1 LCELLL
7 VSPGHR
13 IRRDLA
19 CEALFGHRDQRT
31 ASRALSKALS
41 MARAALTGL
50 GEAGGSL
57 LAADRTHI
65 WVAGPVEIDAE
76 AEEEALAGALAMM
89 AGNDRTRRLRAVLSG
104 ATAGDELLADEPDE
118 EWARG
123 PRERLAALRQEARLA
138 LARDLAPAGIQD
150 EVLAA
155 WQSCL
160 DHDPG
165 CEEAAGALAR
175 AYLARHRPEQAAR
188 VLQRCR
194 VALEELGL
202 RLSPSL
208 ESAYAAAVS
217 PPASPAPVP
226 AVPVQPFPVQ
236 PLSAQPAVGRAG
248 PREERRP
255 VSVLFAEVA
264 APAGTAATRDL
275 EALRE
280 SVGGVLAVVITE
292 VEALGGLVTSVSG
305 RGLEALFGVPAAHE
319 DDPERAV
326 RAAFRA
332 VARTSPATVLRIGV
346 ESGPAVVGPAVGGTG
361 TTYTAFGEVVN
372 LAAALQSAAR
382 PGSVLVGP
390 ATRAAAGHLFAWDA
404 PEKVILD
411 PGTERVVAS
420 YLDAPRAQ
428 AGERRAALGGTAPL
442 AGREEPM
449 RVLSGALRELAGGR
463 GSVVVLTGEPGLG
476 KTRLVQ
482 EARARFIAWAGA
494 GTGRIPQWV
503 EARCTSYTSDTPYG
517 LYRELLASWTGTSP
531 DERPAIR
538 LLALEQALQRLM
550 GNLNLLPSLAR
561 MAGLPATADQ
571 ASATR
576 AKARSGQTQQM
587 IFGAMRALVTR
598 LVAVAPTV
606 LVLEDLHWSDQT
618 SLHLSWH
625 LAELARDR
633 PLLILAT
640 ARTGPPH
647 DGPPV
652 TATVRR
658 VRLRPLAPAA
668 ARTLATSLIG
678 EAAENVLDAV
688 VSPAEGNPL
697 FLEERLTALL
707 DSRTL
712 VRDQGE
718 WWLRDTADPQLSQV
732 LERLVRSR
740 VDRLSLAAQ
749 EAVRAA
755 SVLGFEF
762 QTAQLAAMLNAAPL
776 PDMDGSPAGDP
787 VPAGDLGRSLD
798 PVLSELVASD
808 LIHHRQPR
816 GPQRAFVFRHALIQ
830 EATYLG
836 LLRAERRAWH
846 ARAAAAIEV
855 SVQGRSPEA
864 AAVLGRHYARA
875 GDDQRAVRYLE
886 IAGDH
891 ATDAFAN
898 DEAISSFRAAL
909 ELATGPGAAA
919 VGPDTVVRL
928 YAKLANVLWRT
939 ARHGETRQAFQD
951 ALAVAESATV
961 VSALRRAWLYTRLG
975 RVNLPD
981 SRFDAAAVAFD
992 AAEALLGADAGS
1004 GPDGDSAS
1012 GDRAIVDQ
1020 WLELMID
1027 GRASMYGML
1036 GDLDRAE
1043 AVLERAR
1050 PLLEAHG
1057 TPARKTEYYRRVVL
1071 QGLARNGKRPSGG
1084 DIELSRRSLVFARQT
1099 GEDKDVA
1106 YAAHG
1111 LAFVLALHGDLAEA
1125 RRNAELAVDTADRV
1139 GESFLLP
1146 AALTGLAVIALRQGD
1161 TGTARSTLDRVRAVA
1176 SESGPGTSGPGTD
1189 GTGRWGEAAMIL
1201 NAWLDRSRD
1210 GHGRGEAGPA
1220 DELAAFLGGRASASE
1235 QWLAP
1240 LLHLVR
1246 GLR

>member
-1 LCELLL
+1 
-7 VSPGHR
+7 
-13 IRRDLA
+13 
-19 CEALFGHRDQRT
+19 
-31 ASRALSKALS
+31 
-41 MARAALTGL
+41 
-50 GEAGGSL
+50 
-57 LAADRTHI
+57 
-65 WVAGPVEIDAE
+65 
-76 AEEEALAGALAMM
+76 
-89 AGNDRTRRLRAVLSG
+89 
-104 ATAGDELLADEPDE
+104 
-118 EWARG
+118 
-123 PRERLAALRQEARLA
+123 
-138 LARDLAPAGIQD
+138 
-150 EVLAA
+150 
-155 WQSCL
+155 
-160 DHDPG
+160 
-165 CEEAAGALAR
+165 
-175 AYLARHRPEQAAR
+175 
-188 VLQRCR
+188 
-194 VALEELGL
+194 
-202 RLSPSL
+202 
-208 ESAYAAAVS
+208 
-217 PPASPAPVP
+217 
-226 AVPVQPFPVQ
+226 
-236 PLSAQPAVGRAG
+236 
-248 PREERRP
+248 
-255 VSVLFAEVA
+255 
-264 APAGTAATRDL
+264 
-275 EALRE
+275 
-280 SVGGVLAVVITE
+280 
-292 VEALGGLVTSVSG
+292 
-305 RGLEALFGVPAAHE
+305 
-319 DDPERAV
+319 
-326 RAAFRA
+326 
-332 VARTSPATVLRIGV
+332 
-346 ESGPAVVGPAVGGTG
+346 
-361 TTYTAFGEVVN
+361 
-372 LAAALQSAAR
+372 
-382 PGSVLVGP
+382 
-390 ATRAAAGHLFAWDA
+390 
-404 PEKVILD
+404 
-411 PGTERVVAS
+411 
-420 YLDAPRAQ
+420 
-428 AGERRAALGGTAPL
+428 
-442 AGREEPM
+442 
-449 RVLSGALRELAGGR
+449 
-463 GSVVVLTGEPGLG
+463 
-476 KTRLVQ
+476 
-482 EARARFIAWAGA
+482 
-494 GTGRIPQWV
+494 
-503 EARCTSYTSDTPYG
+503 
-517 LYRELLASWTGTSP
+517 
-531 DERPAIR
+531 
-538 LLALEQALQRLM
+538 M

-576 AKARSGQTQQM
+576 AKAGSGQTQQM

-598 LVAVAPTV
+598 LAAVAPTV

-640 ARTGPPH
+640 ARTELPP
-647 DGPPV
+647 DSPPV

-668 ARTLATSLIG
+668 ARTIATSLIG

-712 VRDQGE
+712 VRDRGE

-740 VDRLSLAAQ
+740 VDRLSRAAQ

-762 QTAQLAAMLNAAPL
+762 QTAQLAAMLNAAPPL
-776 PDMDGSPAGDP
+776 DTDRSPVGEP
-787 VPAGDLGRSLD
+787 VPAGDPGRSLD

-846 ARAAAAIEV
+846 ARAAAAIEA
-855 SVQGRSPEA
+855 SARDRSPEA

-919 VGPDTVVRL
+919 AGPDTVVRL

-939 ARHGETRQAFQD
+939 ARHAETRQAFQD

-961 VSALRRAWLYTRLG
+961 VSAPRRAWLYTRLG

-981 SRFDAAAVAFD
+981 RRFDEAAAAFD
-992 AAEALLGADAGS
+992 AAEALLGADPGS
-1004 GPDGDSAS
+1004 GPGGGPDAGPDGDSA
-1012 GDRAIVDQ
+1012 GQDRAIVDQ

-1057 TPARKTEYYRRVVL
+1057 TPARKTEYYRRIVL
-1071 QGLARNGKRPSGG
+1071 QGLARNGKRLSGD

-1099 GEDKDVA
+1099 GEEKDIA

-1125 RRNAELAVDTADRV
+1125 RRNAELAADTADRV

-1146 AALTGLAVIALRQGD
+1146 AALTGLAAIALRQGD
-1161 TGTARSTLDRVRAVA
+1161 TGTARSALDRVRAVA
-1176 SESGPGTSGPGTD
+1176 SESGPDTD
-1189 GTGRWGEAAMIL
+1189 GAGRWGEAAMIL

-1210 GHGRGEAGPA
+1210 GQRGGETDPA
-1220 DELAAFLGGRASASE
+1220 DELAAFLDGATSASE

-1240 LLHLVR
+1240 LLRLIR